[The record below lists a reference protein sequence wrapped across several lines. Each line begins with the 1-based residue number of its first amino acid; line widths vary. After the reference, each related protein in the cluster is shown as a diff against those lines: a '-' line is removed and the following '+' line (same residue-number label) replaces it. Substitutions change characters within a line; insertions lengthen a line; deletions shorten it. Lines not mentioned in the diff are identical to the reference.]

1 MSPQTKQV
9 LKTQAAVAMISII
22 IGCLGFGFVSMIVW
36 FARMN
41 PAPTQAES
49 EAIELAKPGWE
60 REPWSMMGPSNAA
73 VRSAYEL
80 DRLNDNLEAFLKTQA
95 DK

>member
-1 MSPQTKQV
+1 MSPQIKNI
-9 LKTQAAVAMISII
+9 LKTRAIVAVISIV
-22 IGCLGFGFVSMIVW
+22 IGCLGLGFVSIIVW

-41 PAPTQAES
+41 PAPTQAE
-49 EAIELAKPGWE
+49 IELAKPDWE
-60 REPWSMMGPSNAA
+60 KPPWDMMGPNAAA